1 MVSSAVTNL
10 KPYSKPYTITLEASK
25 TGKADSS
32 DWDQGTVPLDFAVAL
47 VTGVFD
53 NAAGTGDNHWTG
65 TYAGGV
71 AGDNYLHL
79 SAAAVTA
86 IGNDTACWVTYMT
99 GNTYD
104 VAAGVPMGN
113 AFNAAALVTVPTIL
127 NSIVATSDTADD
139 YEISALDT
147 GQTLEDEIRFVP
159 PLGGVVITQIEVNT
173 NGSDIDI
180 GIYEGAET
188 TGTVLNLK
196 FKKENITAGVYNSSS
211 EFPNLRIVIDDDAWR
226 LGIVDTGANATPATT
241 TVTVRGYPLV

>member
-1 MVSSAVTNL
+1 M
-10 KPYSKPYTITLEASK
+10 KPLSKPYTITLEASK

-32 DWDQGTVPLDFAVAL
+32 DWDQGTVPLDFPVTA

-65 TYAGGV
+65 TYAGGT
-71 AGDNYLHL
+71 ASDNYLHL
-79 SAAAVTA
+79 SAAAITS
-86 IGNDTACWVTYMT
+86 IGDDTACWITYRT
-99 GNTYD
+99 GAVYD
-104 VAAGVPMGN
+104 VAAGVPMGD

-127 NSIVATSDTADD
+127 NSIIATSDVADD
-139 YEISALDT
+139 YEISSLTT

-159 PLGGVVITQIEVNT
+159 PLSGVVITQIEVNT
-173 NGSDIDI
+173 NGTNIAI
-180 GIYEGAET
+180 GLYEGAET

-196 FKKENITAGVYNSSS
+196 FTKTAINGLYNSST

-226 LGIVDTGANATPATT
+226 LGIVDTGADATPATT